1 MDTFEKNIS
10 VVQYDYH
17 FIMSLR
23 NTVSNRLPE
32 HIFKKVI
39 SYKRTL
45 SSRRGNNYRRSTKVN
60 RFIMSRNP
68 DNLDIEEL
76 QNEVKKN
83 MRGLLNKVTRSN
95 LGKMKDKI
103 NEIINL
109 LNKVKNPN
117 NKFKV
122 HKSLMIILL
131 NKAIVEKSY
140 LSLYAIILQD
150 IIKKVNLDYR
160 EYIDNLFIDMKKANM
175 KNNFS
180 KDYDTF
186 CKQLK
191 DKNKFVNLFMF
202 IAELYKLDMI
212 EMVLIK
218 KYLMILINKI
228 TKSKDI
234 QSLEMDT
241 NASCI
246 KELLFLCEDKNLYEV
261 AYIKFKP
268 MQTDKRYKAKF
279 RFILMDINEKY
290 EKNYL

>member
-1 MDTFEKNIS
+1 MDTFVKNID
-10 VVQYDYH
+10 VVQYDFH

-32 HIFKKVI
+32 HIFKKII

-45 SSRRGNNYRRSTKVN
+45 SSRRGNNYRRSTRVN
-60 RFIMSRNP
+60 RFIMARNP
-68 DNLDIEEL
+68 DNLDLEKL
-76 QNEVKKN
+76 QDEVKKS

-95 LGKMKDKI
+95 LEKMTDKI

-122 HKSLMIILL
+122 HKLLMIILL
-131 NKAIVEKSY
+131 NKAIGEKSY
-140 LSLYAIILQD
+140 LSLYSKILQD
-150 IIKKVNLDYR
+150 IINKVNLDYR

-175 KNNFS
+175 KNDFS
-180 KDYDTF
+180 KDYDIF

-191 DKNKFVNLFMF
+191 DKDKFVNLFMF
-202 IAELYKLDMI
+202 IGELYKLDMI

-218 KYLMILINKI
+218 KYLMILINRI
-228 TKSKDI
+228 VHTKDN
-234 QSLEMDT
+234 QSIEMES
-241 NASCI
+241 NATCI
-246 KELLFLCEDKNLYEV
+246 KQLLFVCENKDLYEV

-268 MQTDKRYKAKF
+268 MQTDKKYKMKF

-290 EKNYL
+290 EKKYL